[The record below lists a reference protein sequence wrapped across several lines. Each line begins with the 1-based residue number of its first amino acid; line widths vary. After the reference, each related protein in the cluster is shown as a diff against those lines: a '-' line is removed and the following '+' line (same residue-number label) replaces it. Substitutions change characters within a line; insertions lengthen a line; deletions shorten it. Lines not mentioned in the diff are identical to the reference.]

1 LREEADTQL
10 AHLRQSIRESEE
22 AFSRQKAD
30 LHTKLISTE
39 SELNRLRQLASSG
52 GGDSSRQSVPPS
64 RSDPEN
70 ILTLESRI
78 RQLTDNLLSKQDAL
92 DSVLAQNH
100 ALKVSRVQTYC
111 DCYISNEFN

>member
-1 LREEADTQL
+1 M
-10 AHLRQSIRESEE
+10 AHSRQSIRELEE
-22 AFSRQKAD
+22 TFSRQKAD
-30 LHTKLISTE
+30 LHNKLMSTE
-39 SELNRLRQLASSG
+39 SELARLRQIASNESL
-52 GGDSSRQSVPPS
+52 RNTPPS

-100 ALKVSRVQTYC
+100 ALKVSYMK
-111 DCYISNEFN
+111 